1 MFLVIFELI
10 IGVSSNG
17 LKMVDE
23 LLERSMPVVPA
34 IDHIVTIQSVR
45 YQVVSVEW
53 VFYEDETTNEQSV
66 RIGLKQI

>member
-23 LLERSMPVVPA
+23 LLERRMPVVPN
-34 IDHIVTIQSVR
+34 IDHIVTIQGVR

-53 VFYEDETTNEQSV
+53 VFYQDETTNEQSV
-66 RIGLKQI
+66 RVGLKQI